1 MLDIETCYR
10 VLELEPGATLEDV
23 NRAYRDLVFIWH
35 PDRIPKDNVRLV
47 EKAQEK
53 IKQINDARDQ
63 LRQHIHKYGSQA
75 TARPNQRQS
84 YRQASTTTTANPP
97 REYRSS
103 YHYQSNPYA
112 YRSYHTSHEEQHS
125 SGYSSSGYSQRHNHT
140 YGTYTRQRTAAPPP
154 PEPPRTTPPHKDMS
168 GVNLQG
174 ANLSEKDF
182 EGRNLSH
189 ANLSYA
195 DLSDAFLHRVILH
208 RANLRHANLFRANLL
223 QADLSYADLQE
234 ANLIGADLSGADL
247 RGADL
252 RGAKMSQGNRLLV
265 KLTGARLSGAIMPDG
280 HVHA

>member
-1 MLDIETCYR
+1 MLDLETCYR

-75 TARPNQRQS
+75 STPTGATA
-84 YRQASTTTTANPP
+84 TPP
-97 REYRSS
+97 REHRSGP
-103 YHYQSNPYA
+103 YYQSNPYA
-112 YRSYHTSHEEQHS
+112 YRSYQTSREQQQGS
-125 SGYSSSGYSQRHNHT
+125 SYSQPHNHT
-140 YGTYTRQRTAAPPP
+140 YGTYSRQRTAAPPP

-189 ANLSYA
+189 ANLSHA

-208 RANLRHANLFRANLL
+208 RANLRYANLFRANLL
-223 QADLSYADLQE
+223 QADLSYADLRE

-265 KLTGARLSGAIMPDG
+265 KLTGARLSSAIMPDG
-280 HVHA
+280 HVHP

>member
-1 MLDIETCYR
+1 MISGQQMLDLDTCYR
-10 VLELEPGATLEDV
+10 VLELEPGATLEEV

-35 PDRIPKDNVRLV
+35 PDRIPKDNTRLI

-53 IKQINDARDQ
+53 IKQFNEARDQ
-63 LRQHIHKYGSQA
+63 LRQHIARYSSQTCQRGA
-75 TARPNQRQS
+75 NQRQS
-84 YRQASTTTTANPP
+84 YRSSPPP
-97 REYRSS
+97 RSP
-103 YHYQSNPYA
+103 SNPYT
-112 YRSYHTSHEEQHS
+112 YRSYHATREQQTAQ
-125 SGYSSSGYSQRHNHT
+125 YAYSQPYNHCHSK
-140 YGTYTRQRTAAPPP
+140 RTAA
-154 PEPPRTTPPHKDMS
+154 PPRTTPPHKDMS

-182 EGRNLSH
+182 EGHNLSH

-265 KLTGARLSGAIMPDG
+265 KLTGARLTGAIMPDG
-280 HVHA
+280 HVHT

>member
-1 MLDIETCYR
+1 MISRQKMLDLDTCYR
-10 VLELEPGATLEDV
+10 VLELEPGATLEEV

-35 PDRIPKDNVRLV
+35 PDRIPKDNTRLI

-53 IKQINDARDQ
+53 IKQFNEARDQ
-63 LRQHIHKYGSQA
+63 LRQHIARHGNQTSQRA
-75 TARPNQRQS
+75 ASQRHRS
-84 YRQASTTTTANPP
+84 SPPP
-97 REYRSS
+97 RYP
-103 YHYQSNPYA
+103 SNPYT
-112 YRSYHTSHEEQHS
+112 YRSYHATREQQTTQHT
-125 SGYSSSGYSQRHNHT
+125 YSQHYNHT
-140 YGTYTRQRTAAPPP
+140 YSSYQRQRTAAPPP

-265 KLTGARLSGAIMPDG
+265 KLTGARLTGAIMPDG